1 MRVFIDT
8 SAFFAILDAGDENY
22 QKARQIWVDLL
33 RRETVLVCSNYVL
46 VEAFALMQHRLGI
59 QAIRTFQEDIVPT
72 LTIAWVDESCHG
84 AGTSNVLTAG
94 TRNLSLVDCVSFE
107 LMRRLG
113 ITTAFTF
120 DHHFKEQGFECM
132 P

>member
-8 SAFFAILDAGDENY
+8 SAFFAILDADDENY
-22 QKARQIWVDLL
+22 QKAKQIWVDLL

-46 VEAFALMQHRLGI
+46 VEAFALVQHRLGI

-120 DHHFKEQGFECM
+120 DHHFKEQRFECM